1 MNTISINSLCK
12 NFGSQ
17 VVLDNLNLTVKKGQ
31 IFGLIGPNGAGKTT
45 TINCLADLL
54 NFDSGKIEV
63 FGQDLISKGV
73 EIKKRFGILFEN
85 TESLFEYLKGEEQ
98 LQFVGEVY
106 GLDKSTIE
114 TRIEELLEYFDLETF
129 RWKSISEYSKGMKKK
144 LALASILLYNPD
156 LIILD
161 EPFDGLD
168 ALTVLKVKDL
178 IKTLKKNGKTILIT
192 SHILSYIEDI
202 TDEVAIIDKGKIVY
216 QAATKDIRNGIK
228 NELTNETY
236 TSLEEVFLD
245 LTTNRDMQGEALS
258 WL

>member
-1 MNTISINSLCK
+1 MNALSIVSLYK
-12 NFGSQ
+12 KFGDQ
-17 VVLDNLNLTVKKGQ
+17 VAIDNLNLTIEKGK

-45 TINCLADLL
+45 TINCIADLL

-63 FGQDLISKGV
+63 FGQDLISNGIEV
-73 EIKKRFGILFEN
+73 KKKFGILFEN

-98 LQFVGEVY
+98 LQFVGQIY
-106 GLDKSTIE
+106 GLSKSEIKSRTV
-114 TRIEELLEYFDLETF
+114 ELLKYFDLEVF
-129 RWKSISEYSKGMKKK
+129 RWKSIAEYSKGMRKK

-168 ALTVLKVKDL
+168 ALTVVKVKNL
-178 IKTLKKNGKTILIT
+178 IKILKKNGKTFLIT

-202 TDEVAIIDKGKIVY
+202 SDEVAIINTGKIVY
-216 QAATKDIRNGIK
+216 QSATKDIRNKIR
-228 NELTNETY
+228 NEITQETY
-236 TSLEEVFLD
+236 QSLEEIFID
-245 LTTNRDMQGEALS
+245 LTTGKENKEKTLS